1 VPQIPL
7 LLDLKGKGWYHYGG
21 SAIGEVGEEGGTQD
35 NSAKHSGGDVKEPGV
50 KKERERE
57 ESAAVRV

>member
-1 VPQIPL
+1 MPQIPL

-35 NSAKHSGGDVKEPGV
+35 NSAKHSSGDVKNFLLF
-50 KKERERE
+50 
-57 ESAAVRV
+57 